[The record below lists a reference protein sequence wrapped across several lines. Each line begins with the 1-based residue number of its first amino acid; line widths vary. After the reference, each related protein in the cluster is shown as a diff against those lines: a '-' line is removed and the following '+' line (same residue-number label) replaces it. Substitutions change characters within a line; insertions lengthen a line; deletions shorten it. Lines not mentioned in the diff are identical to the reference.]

1 MKMLKEKTLED
12 NQMTT
17 PSTSSSACDPT
28 PPTSFSTCDPMPS
41 TPSHT
46 TISNDTYVYGVGIL
60 AVLAIGVCVFFTY
73 QAKNKKQDNDR
84 LEAQHEQKKSH
95 QGDVIC
101 FRLDDEKKPI

>member
-17 PSTSSSACDPT
+17 PSTSSS
-28 PPTSFSTCDPMPS
+28 TSS
-41 TPSHT
+41 
-46 TISNDTYVYGVGIL
+46 IL

-84 LEAQHEQKKSH
+84 LEAQHEQKKATKATSYA
-95 QGDVIC
+95 
-101 FRLDDEKKPI
+101 LDLMMKTNLYNKWLLLIGRRTLKTLSKTG